1 MIFRYF
7 NCLKHFEIYVDVAIV
22 YKNDWYVP
30 GIKDHL
36 CILEAIFVDGS
47 LSSRVEATL

>member
-1 MIFRYF
+1 M
-7 NCLKHFEIYVDVAIV
+7 DAAIV

-36 CILEAIFVDGS
+36 YILEAIFVDGS
-47 LSSRVEATL
+47 LNSRVEATLQSLA